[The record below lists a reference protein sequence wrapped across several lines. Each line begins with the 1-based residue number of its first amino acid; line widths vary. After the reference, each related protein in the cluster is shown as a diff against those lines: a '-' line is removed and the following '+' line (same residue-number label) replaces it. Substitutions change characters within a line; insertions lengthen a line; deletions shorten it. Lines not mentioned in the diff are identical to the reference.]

1 MDFEPGWAILA
12 GLVGGAVMAAI
23 LYMGIFMLPDQMK
36 MNLFMM
42 LGSMVLPVGAAA
54 IVIGAMMHA
63 GMSVVFGLIHGAIF
77 AAADI
82 DSAEA
87 AWGLLFGL
95 VHWAVVGM
103 ALGMMPMMHPRMSYK
118 GPRII
123 PQAGG
128 NSFSQDLLDP
138 PGFYALGYPPMT
150 AMGFLML
157 HLVFGVIVGAL
168 YGAWAG

>member
-12 GLVGGAVMAAI
+12 GLVGGAVMAI
-23 LYMGIFMLPDQMK
+23 MLYMGILMLPQQMK

-42 LGSMVLPVGAAA
+42 LGSMMLPVGAAA
-54 IVIGAMMHA
+54 FVMGAMVHA
-63 GMSVVFGLIHGAIF
+63 SMSIAFGLIHGAVF
-77 AAADI
+77 AVADI

-87 AWGLLFGL
+87 AWGLLFGV

-103 ALGMMPMMHPRMSYK
+103 ALGMLPLMHPRIRD
-118 GPRII
+118 GEID
-123 PQAGG
+123 A
-128 NSFSQDLLDP
+128 
-138 PGFYALGYPPMT
+138 PGFYALSYPPMT

>member
-1 MDFEPGWAILA
+1 MDFEPEWAILA
-12 GLVGGAVMAAI
+12 GLIGGAVMAVI
-23 LYMGIFMLPDQMK
+23 LYMGIIMLPQQMK

-42 LGSMVLPVGAAA
+42 LGTMMLPAGVAAFA
-54 IVIGAMMHA
+54 MGAMIHA
-63 GMSVVFGLIHGAIF
+63 GMSIVFGLIHGAVF

-95 VHWAVVGM
+95 GHWAVVGM
-103 ALGMMPMMHPRMSYK
+103 ALGMLPLMHPRIRS
-118 GPRII
+118 GEID
-123 PQAGG
+123 A
-128 NSFSQDLLDP
+128 
-138 PGFYALGYPPMT
+138 PGFYALSYPPMT

>member
-12 GLVGGAVMAAI
+12 GLIGGGVMAAI
-23 LYMGIFMLPDQMK
+23 LYMGNFILPNQMK

-42 LGSMVLPVGAAA
+42 LGSMMLPVGAAA
-54 IVIGAMMHA
+54 FVMGTMIHI
-63 GMSVVFGLIHGAIF
+63 GMSLVFGLIHGAVF

-87 AWGLLFGL
+87 AWGLLFG
-95 VHWAVVGM
+95 VAHWAVVGM
-103 ALGMMPMMHPRMSYK
+103 ALGMMSMMHPRMRS
-118 GPRII
+118 GEI
-123 PQAGG
+123 
-128 NSFSQDLLDP
+128 DE
-138 PGFYALGYPPMT
+138 PGFYALRYPPMT

-157 HLVFGVIVGAL
+157 HLVFGAIVGAL

>member
-12 GLVGGAVMAAI
+12 GLIGGAVMAAI
-23 LYMGIFMLPDQMK
+23 LYMGIFMLPQQMK

-42 LGSMVLPVGAAA
+42 LGSMMLPVGVAA
-54 IVIGAMMHA
+54 IVMGAMIHA
-63 GMSVVFGLIHGAIF
+63 VMSVVFGLIHGAVF
-77 AAADI
+77 SAADI
-82 DSAEA
+82 DSAQA

-95 VHWAVVGM
+95 VHWAAVGM
-103 ALGMMPMMHPRMSYK
+103 ALGMLPLMHPRIRD
-118 GPRII
+118 GEIE
-123 PQAGG
+123 A
-128 NSFSQDLLDP
+128 
-138 PGFYALGYPPMT
+138 PGFYALSYPPMT

>member
-1 MDFEPGWAILA
+1 MDFEPEWAILA
-12 GLVGGAVMAAI
+12 GLVGGAVMAVM
-23 LYMGIFMLPDQMK
+23 LYMGNIMLPDQMK

-42 LGSMVLPVGAAA
+42 LGSMMLPVGAAA
-54 IVIGAMMHA
+54 FVMGAMVHA
-63 GMSVVFGLIHGAIF
+63 GMSVIFGLIHGAII

-95 VHWAVVGM
+95 VHWAAVGM
-103 ALGMMPMMHPRMSYK
+103 ALGMLPLMHPRIRS
-118 GPRII
+118 GEID
-123 PQAGG
+123 A
-128 NSFSQDLLDP
+128 

-157 HLVFGVIVGAL
+157 HLVFGVIVGVL
-168 YGAWAG
+168 YGEWAG

>member
-1 MDFEPGWAILA
+1 MSFEPGWAILV
-12 GLVGGAVMAAI
+12 GLIGGAVMALI
-23 LYMGIFMLPDQMK
+23 LYMGITMLPQQMK

-42 LGSMVLPVGAAA
+42 LGTMMVPVGGMAL
-54 IVIGAMMHA
+54 VMGGMMHA
-63 GMSVVFGLIHGAIF
+63 GMSVVFGLIHGGVF

-82 DSAEA
+82 DTAQA

-103 ALGMMPMMHPRMSYK
+103 ALGMMPMVHA
-118 GPRII
+118 RIRSGEVE
-123 PQAGG
+123 A
-128 NSFSQDLLDP
+128 
-138 PGFYALGYPPMT
+138 PGFYALSYPPMT

-157 HLVFGVIVGAL
+157 HLVFGVVVGAL

>member
-12 GLVGGAVMAAI
+12 GLIGGGVMAAI

-42 LGSMVLPVGAAA
+42 LGSMMLPVGAAA
-54 IVIGAMMHA
+54 FVMGAMVHA
-63 GMSVVFGLIHGAIF
+63 LMSVVFGLIHGAVF

-82 DSAEA
+82 DSAEW

-95 VHWAVVGM
+95 VHWAGVGM
-103 ALGMMPMMHPRMSYK
+103 ALGMLPLMHPRIRS
-118 GPRII
+118 GEVD
-123 PQAGG
+123 A
-128 NSFSQDLLDP
+128 
-138 PGFYALGYPPMT
+138 PGFYALNFPPMT

-157 HLVFGVIVGAL
+157 HLVFGVLVGVL